1 MTPQDLKEYIYE
13 NDKVD
18 FVLNEIGCHH
28 IKLNK
33 NKEYYSCGNVD
44 GDNPSC
50 ILVFNDKYL
59 NVL

>member
-44 GDNPSC
+44 GDNPEAYRD
-50 ILVFNDKYL
+50 F
-59 NVL
+59 